1 MGDLHRRHY
10 VRVSVSLPVEF
21 TLEGEAAGRA
31 GSALDLGAG
40 GMRLVASYDLP
51 AHAVLEIKFRLPGSE
66 RSIRARG
73 RAVASAFLGGEKK
86 FHHGVAFTSMDPDD
100 RNAVLEFV
108 DAQDTRRQT
117 RS

>member
-1 MGDLHRRHY
+1 
-10 VRVSVSLPVEF
+10 
-21 TLEGEAAGRA
+21 
-31 GSALDLGAG
+31 
-40 GMRLVASYDLP
+40 MRLVASYDLP

-66 RSIRARG
+66 RPIRARG

-100 RNAVLEFV
+100 RNAVLDFV